1 MRSLAL
7 AFACLLSAC
16 ATTPPPQVPT
26 SPPARLGLRLAPSAL
41 GASISLQQQLH
52 VVREGRTDDLEAAL
66 EVDATQL
73 NLVGL
78 AMGQRVMTLSY
89 DGVKLSTWRHAL
101 LPQQVQGEDV
111 LEDIQLTYWPTDAI
125 RAALPAGWTIDD
137 DGTQRRLWAN
147 GELMA
152 RIGYSAN
159 PRWEGPVVFDNLR
172 YHYRLT
178 ILSVTNRQ

>member
-1 MRSLAL
+1 MRFLLLAL
-7 AFACLLSAC
+7 ACLLAAC
-16 ATTPPPQVPT
+16 ATTPPQTPA
-26 SPPARLGLRLAPSAL
+26 PARLRLRLAPSAL

-66 EVDATQL
+66 EVDAAQL

-89 DGVKLSTWRHAL
+89 DGVTLNTWRHAL
-101 LPQQVQGEDV
+101 LPKQVQGEDV

-137 DGTQRRLWAN
+137 DGMQRRLWAG

-152 RIGYSAN
+152 RIDYSAN
-159 PRWEGPVVFDNLR
+159 PRWEGPVILDNLR

-178 ILSVTNRQ
+178 IQSVTNRQ

>member
-1 MRSLAL
+1 LPTST
-7 AFACLLSAC
+7 STST
-16 ATTPPPQVPT
+16 TTPTSSPT
-26 SPPARLGLRLAPSAL
+26 RLRLRLAPAAL

-52 VVREGRTDDLEAAL
+52 VERESRTDDLEAAL
-66 EVDATQL
+66 EVDAAQI

-78 AMGQRVMTLSY
+78 AMGQRVMSLTY
-89 DGVKLSTWRHAL
+89 DGVKLSTWRHVL
-101 LPQQVQGEDV
+101 LPKQVQGEDV

-137 DGTQRRLWAN
+137 DAMQRRLWAN

-152 RIGYSAN
+152 RVRYSAN
-159 PRWEGPVVFDNLR
+159 PRWEGPVIFDNLR

-178 ILSVTNRQ
+178 IRSVTNHP